1 MGTGVSVA
9 RVARAHGINANQVYA
24 WRRLYERGL
33 LGPPAHPA
41 ALVPVRITDT
51 APAGEVPPHGTRHV
65 PPGSIQIDF
74 AHARVQ
80 IEGAADPSTL
90 RTVLECL
97 RG

>member
-1 MGTGVSVA
+1 
-9 RVARAHGINANQVYA
+9 
-24 WRRLYERGL
+24 LYERGL
-33 LGPPAHPA
+33 LGPPAQPA

-51 APAGEVPPHGTRHV
+51 APAVEASLHGARKVPS
-65 PPGSIQIDF
+65 GSIQIDL

-90 RTVLECL
+90 RTVLEFL